1 MIYNA
6 QSSDCVRSDALDF
19 DARECLVCSVQPVME
34 SRHTDWV
41 SLCLIL
47 LFLLHLSSS
56 FSLFF
61 SFFNLLLILFLHL
74 LFLSS
79 LPYSHF
85 ILFSSCPPSLPLQST
100 FTLFPTHF
108 SLPSLISLLHLLV
121 VFLFL
126 LIFLLLAFS
135 SLSAAYLFKLL
146 LSAAASLIF
155 TRINDNT
162 TSPAI
167 QAATWQQN
175 QGLLF
180 IC

>member
-1 MIYNA
+1 MDYPVCKSVKVHSA
-6 QSSDCVRSDALDF
+6 RRADYVHSGALDF

-79 LPYSHF
+79 LHNSHF
-85 ILFSSCPPSLPLQST
+85 ILSSSCPPSLPLQST

-108 SLPSLISLLHLLV
+108 SLPSLISSSSSLSFSSFSYSSSLPPLLSQ
-121 VFLFL
+121 L
-126 LIFLLLAFS
+126 LIFSNFFS
-135 SLSAAYLFKLL
+135 PPPPHLFSL
-146 LSAAASLIF
+146 
-155 TRINDNT
+155 
-162 TSPAI
+162 
-167 QAATWQQN
+167 
-175 QGLLF
+175 G
-180 IC
+180 